1 MYSATIRR
9 RKSNGRI
16 GTLFFACIF
25 FYFSYHAVSG
35 HNGLLTLFQLHQ
47 QVDKAYVELDR
58 VQTDKMELEHR
69 VNMLSETIDLDLL
82 DEQSRRM
89 LNYSK
94 PNEKMFL
101 IPKED
106 MFPPE
111 QAAMQG
117 ASFGVDK

>member
-1 MYSATIRR
+1 MHSATIRR

-16 GTLFFACIF
+16 GTLFFACVF

-47 QVDKAYVELDR
+47 QLDQAYAELDK
-58 VQTDKMELEHR
+58 VQTNKMELEHR
-69 VNMLSETIDLDLL
+69 VGMLSETIDLDLL

-94 PNEKMFL
+94 PNEKMYL
-101 IPKED
+101 IPAGE
-106 MFPPE
+106 M
-111 QAAMQG
+111 AG
-117 ASFGVDK
+117 AESTSPAKVHTP